1 MGTLADFRRY
11 ARFSWQL
18 RGFLRQRITLEEAR
32 AILQK
37 RLAEREANFL
47 RVAQRGIYANPR
59 SPYLELLKYAG
70 CEFGDLQREVKTRG
84 LEGALRALRES
95 GVHLTFEEF
104 KGRTAV
110 VRGGREFAIRPE
122 AFENPHLGAYY
133 YAQSGGSTG
142 SGTRVAVD
150 LEHLADQAP
159 FNMINHHV
167 HGVLHVPTIIWR
179 GVLPDG
185 TGINNVLRPALF
197 NQIPVRWFTF
207 PTTRNLV
214 RPSLLTRLAT
224 PYIINLARLYGAPVP
239 SPEPVPLD
247 EAIVIARAI
256 AETRQA
262 HAACLVRAHVS
273 MALRICLAAQQAGL
287 DFTGV
292 TFMGGGEPPTPGKVR
307 EITRTGATW
316 VPTYVFTEA
325 DYVGLGCVRPRDG
338 NDLHFLKHS
347 LALIQYA
354 RRVPGSTAT
363 VDAFCFTT
371 LMPTARK
378 ILLNVESDDYG
389 VVERSACGC
398 PLEAMGYTEHLRH
411 VRSFSKLTGEGVTLV
426 GSEMV
431 HILEEVLPARFGGS
445 PQDYQLMEE
454 EDAQGFT
461 RLTLLVDP
469 AVHLESEAAVV
480 EVVLAALGNGTVAAD
495 LSQAL
500 WRQAGTMRVERRP
513 PVWTDRGKLMPLHLA
528 NRARPSQSRDSEE
541 RS

>member
-1 MGTLADFRRY
+1 MGTLADFKRY

-18 RGFLRQRITLEEAR
+18 RGFLRQRITLDDAR
-32 AILQK
+32 AILQE
-37 RLAEREANFL
+37 RLAQREANFL
-47 RVAQRGIYANPR
+47 LVAQRGIYGNPR
-59 SPYLELLKYAG
+59 SPYLGLLEHAG
-70 CEFGDLQREVKTRG
+70 CQLGDLQREVKTRG

-104 KGRTAV
+104 KGRAAV

-122 AFENPHLGAYY
+122 AFENPHLSAYY

-150 LEHLADQAP
+150 LEHLANQAP

-197 NQIPVRWFTF
+197 DQVPVRWFTF
-207 PTTRNLV
+207 PTARNMA
-214 RPSLLTRLAT
+214 RPSLFARLAT
-224 PYIINLARLYGAPVP
+224 PYIIHLARLYGAPIP
-239 SPEPVPLD
+239 KPEPVALD
-247 EAIVIARAI
+247 EAIIIARAV

-262 HAACLVRAHVS
+262 HGACLVRAHVS
-273 MALRICLAAQQAGL
+273 MALRICLAAQRAGL
-287 DFTGV
+287 DLTGV

-307 EITRTGATW
+307 EITRTGAAW

-325 DYVGLGCVRPRDG
+325 DYVGVGCVTPQDG

-347 LALIQYA
+347 LAMIQHA
-354 RRVPGSTAT
+354 RRVPGSAAM

-389 VVERSACGC
+389 VVEKSTCGC
-398 PLEAMGYTEHLRH
+398 PLEQMGYTEHLRQ

-431 HILEEVLPARFGGS
+431 RILEEVLPARFGGT

-454 EDAQGFT
+454 EDEQGFT

-469 AVHLESEAAVV
+469 AVDLQDEASAV
-480 EVVLAALGNGTVAAD
+480 EVVMAALGKGTVAAD

-500 WRQAGTMRVERRP
+500 WRQAGTMRVKRMS

-528 NRARPSQSRDSEE
+528 NRARPPQPPDSEG